1 MTEQEVFDTV
11 YAAMGFADNTNV
23 AQIRPFYDDVVDFI
37 QGAGITDKT
46 VLSGKICGLIA
57 RGCMDLWDY
66 GSGAGQL
73 SDYFYKRLNQLKSRE
88 RNSDSNG
95 TSPSSWQN
103 PDNWITLE
111 EIDTKMAELLD
122 TFHDDDGGEVSE

>member
-37 QGAGITDKT
+37 QGAGITDKII
-46 VLSGKICGLIA
+46 LSGKVCGLIA

-66 GSGAGQL
+66 GNGAGTL
-73 SDYFYKRLNQLKSRE
+73 SDYFYKRLNQLKSRV
-88 RNSDSNG
+88 RNSDSN
-95 TSPSSWQN
+95 PLDDNSWQN
-103 PDNWITLE
+103 PENWITQE
-111 EIDTKMAELLD
+111 YIDTKMAELLD
-122 TFHDDDGGEVSE
+122 TGGDSNE

>member
-46 VLSGKICGLIA
+46 VLSGKISGLIT

-73 SDYFYKRLNQLKSRE
+73 SDYFYTRLNQLKSRK
-88 RNSDSNG
+88 RNSDSN
-95 TSPSSWQN
+95 PLDDNSWQN
-103 PDNWITLE
+103 PDNWITQE
-111 EIDTKMAELLD
+111 YIDTKMEELLD
-122 TFHDDDGGEVSE
+122 TGGDSNE